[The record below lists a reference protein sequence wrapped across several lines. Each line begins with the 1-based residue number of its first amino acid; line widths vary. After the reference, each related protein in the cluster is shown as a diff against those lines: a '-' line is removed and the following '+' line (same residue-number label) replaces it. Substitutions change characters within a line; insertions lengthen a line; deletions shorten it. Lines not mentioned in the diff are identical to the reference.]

1 MFDRGGLVKQ
11 NQGGFSLV
19 EILVALVLI
28 IAATAMALFA
38 FNGNKSKGQILY
50 GAMGSAADA
59 MSRFNTD
66 TSCYPTA
73 TGALFEKALAAN
85 TLCGV
90 SAVSNWQGPYMKAEP
105 LDANNNVLVR
115 AIAPTATLT
124 LVVDNN
130 INGDGNTT
138 QYAIKATNIPNE
150 VAAQAYTACST
161 QTTNGA
167 AAVSGDCVLSA
178 PNTDGT
184 GLTDFSYIFSE
195 SQ

>member
-1 MFDRGGLVKQ
+1 MFDRGSFGKK

-19 EILVALVLI
+19 EILVALVLLV
-28 IAATAMALFA
+28 AATALTLYA

-50 GAMGSAADA
+50 AAMGSTADA
-59 MSRFNTD
+59 MERFNTD
-66 TSCYPTA
+66 TSCYPTT

-90 SAVSNWQGPYMKAEP
+90 SAVSSWQGPYLKAEP
-105 LDANNNVLVR
+105 LDANNNILAQ
-115 AIAPTATLT
+115 AIGPTTAMT

-138 QYAIKATNIPNE
+138 QYAIKATNVPNE
-150 VAAQAYTACST
+150 IAAQAYTACST

-195 SQ
+195 TQ